1 MCFNGRQF
9 IVGIGCGL
17 FPLEEKGQSL
27 ADYVGLG
34 HGAAFSFGEAL
45 GQPLDD
51 LLFVVAHSDRGEVAG
66 SFRSTA
72 KLKGVHV
79 GAIARATS
87 QTAWLLMMQN
97 TSHFVMYFA
106 YRMLRPSA

>member
-1 MCFNGRQF
+1 MRFNGRQF
-9 IVGIGCGL
+9 VIGVGCGL
-17 FPLEEKGQSL
+17 FSFVEKGQGL

-51 LLFVVAHSDRGEVAG
+51 LLFVIAHSDRGEVAG
-66 SFRSTA
+66 SFRATA

-87 QTAWLLMMQN
+87 QTAG
-97 TSHFVMYFA
+97 
-106 YRMLRPSA
+106 

>member
-34 HGAAFSFGEAL
+34 HGAAFSFGETL

-51 LLFVVAHSDRGEVAG
+51 LLFVIAHANRGEVAG

-87 QTAWLLMMQN
+87 QTAW
-97 TSHFVMYFA
+97 
-106 YRMLRPSA
+106 

>member
-1 MCFNGRQF
+1 
-9 IVGIGCGL
+9 
-17 FPLEEKGQSL
+17 L

-45 GQPLDD
+45 GQPLDN
-51 LLFVVAHSDRGEVAG
+51 LFFVIAHANRGEVAG

-79 GAIARATS
+79 GEIARATS
-87 QTAWLLMMQN
+87 QTAGLLMMQN

-106 YRMLRPSA
+106 YHMVRPCA